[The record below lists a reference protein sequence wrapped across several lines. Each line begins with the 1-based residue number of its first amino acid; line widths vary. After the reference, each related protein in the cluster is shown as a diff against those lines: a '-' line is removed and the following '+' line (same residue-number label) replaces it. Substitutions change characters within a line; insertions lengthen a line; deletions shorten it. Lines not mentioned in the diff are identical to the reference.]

1 MREFDQILL
10 EIKNTMREF
19 DQILLEIKNTWN
31 RVTVP
36 GTTSSDVIERWLDEN
51 CTGRYY
57 FDTMFLNPQEN
68 VVSSDWAMVFTDEI
82 RTLPELYLEN
92 VEDMVF
98 YNLHWN
104 KYDN

>member
-1 MREFDQILL
+1 
-10 EIKNTMREF
+10 MREF

-57 FDTMFLNPQEN
+57 LDTMFLNPQEN